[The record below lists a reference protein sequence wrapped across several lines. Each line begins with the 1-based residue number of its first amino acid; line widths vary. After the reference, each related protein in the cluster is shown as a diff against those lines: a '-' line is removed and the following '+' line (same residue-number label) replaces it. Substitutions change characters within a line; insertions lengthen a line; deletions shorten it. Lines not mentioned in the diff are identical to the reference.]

1 MVFSKLTVKQQQKA
15 SRVFCLLALLL
26 PATISF
32 GQNYIDLIKL
42 DYTGSSLNSFDSSES
57 TTSLY
62 ELNGDITI
70 PLVVNEK
77 LTFLPGFTYEKI
89 VATFNPNRKQEA
101 LTGVTL
107 KLGANIKH
115 NAKWSGT
122 YLLLPKISSDMN
134 ELSKRDMQVG
144 GVALM
149 KYTKSD
155 HLNYKFGVYGN
166 GELFG
171 PFIVPIFGFYYLSPT
186 DKFEAKVLLP
196 LSVDLNYSISNSSR
210 LGMNFKGQIRSYNLN
225 TPINNESNRH
235 LVRSTNELF
244 TYFQYGLKNGINLQL
259 GVGRSIGRTFR
270 IYDEKIKF
278 GLPLV
283 YFGDNRTQLNT
294 DFSDSW
300 LFKGSV
306 FYRLK
311 F

>member
-1 MVFSKLTVKQQQKA
+1 MFFIKLSITRQLKA
-15 SRVFCLLALLL
+15 FQAFAFLAFLSI
-26 PATISF
+26 ATGSTA
-32 GQNYIDLIKL
+32 QNYIDLVKFE
-42 DYTGSSLNSFDSSES
+42 YAGSSVNTFDSSET

-70 PLVVNEK
+70 PLVINDK
-77 LTFLPGFTYEKI
+77 LTLLPGFTYEKI
-89 VATFNPNRKQEA
+89 VASFNPNRNEES
-101 LTGVTL
+101 LTGMTL
-107 KLGANIKH
+107 KLGVNVTH
-115 NAKWSGT
+115 NEKWSGT
-122 YLLLPKISSDMN
+122 YLVLPKISSDMN

-144 GVALM
+144 GVALI
-149 KYTKSD
+149 KYTKSA

-171 PFIVPIFGFYYLSPT
+171 PFIVPIFGMYYLSPT
-186 DKFEAKVLLP
+186 DKFEAKILLP
-196 LSVDLNYSISNSSR
+196 LSVDLNYSISSSSR
-210 LGMNFKGQIRSYNLN
+210 FGMNFKGQIRTYNVN
-225 TPINNESNRH
+225 TPIDAEPNRY

-244 TYFQYGLKNGINLQL
+244 SYFQYGLKNGINLQL

-270 IYDEKIKF
+270 MYDEKIKF

-300 LFKGSV
+300 LYKASV